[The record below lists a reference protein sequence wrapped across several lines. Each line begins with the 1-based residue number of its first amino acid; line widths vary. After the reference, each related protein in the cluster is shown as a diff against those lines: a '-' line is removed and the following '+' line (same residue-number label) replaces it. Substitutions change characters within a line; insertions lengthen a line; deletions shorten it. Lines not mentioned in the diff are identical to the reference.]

1 MGVHTLERQQSVVE
15 NYGEKE
21 EQVLEAQEAKIES
34 DILESFSERFAE
46 GVENGQYNVKEIT
59 QWTLDVSNREDLN
72 DNQKAEVFHGIN
84 MQILD
89 AIQDLQNKKKS
100 FVAKNQG
107 GEARKKQMI
116 EQVSKA
122 IDVKVSELQGLLQ
135 EIRDQ
140 QQKLES
146 VFASSAESGV
156 DVEHTSRQTLEMLAM
171 SLDKTL
177 EIDPGNIEAL
187 LEKQKVEDAIVE
199 RLGMKKGEALPH
211 EVSVDSIVAMMQIDE
226 EFSGSAA
233 KKSRIRTGDNQAI
246 LSERAQDLEA
256 QRKGSEVES
265 LAAAEIAGID
275 GVVGVIE
282 LPQDSVADH
291 REVTDL
297 LVLTLK
303 EEFRDVL
310 DEEDIR
316 QMISGL
322 SWKIRREANRMSQKL
337 GIDVRADVYSS
348 YGTSAEKN
356 LFEEKLQ
363 DLEEALEYRKIQI
376 KSSIEGLQKGYD
388 KYEDYHSRNPG
399 QDKDVGF
406 LSYRD
411 ESRQHS
417 KKWFQQSAKKV
428 LGIN

>member
-34 DILESFSERFAE
+34 DILESFSERFVE